1 MKKQQVFPPS
11 QAPSQWSRWVTHLYG
26 TSTAPHTCAA
36 HTRTHTHTHTHA
48 VHKQGGRGCVH
59 HTHTKKACCVQDI
72 YIYLQDWPRA
82 PGGITQTYKMNNVC
96 SSSIYFFNVM
106 VHLQTARG
114 TCMYVHL
121 VYICIRT
128 TSDEVRM
135 RQMFHVK
142 HGVDAPPTT
151 CMRSP
156 KKKKAQKSMLRHSYR
171 YHRVFSR

>member
-1 MKKQQVFPPS
+1 MRS
-11 QAPSQWSRWVTHLYG
+11 THTY
-26 TSTAPHTCAA
+26 
-36 HTRTHTHTHTHA
+36 THTHTHTRYTSKVDVGVYITRTRRRH
-48 VHKQGGRGCVH
+48 VVYR
-59 HTHTKKACCVQDI
+59 I